1 MPAKKIAE
9 KHIHENEVIR
19 NAKTVS
25 SAVKNSD
32 SVGGA
37 AAGMGTAAAADKL
50 KRYVQGLFFGSPKDK
65 AKQRTAKKYRYIK
78 KETVSRKN
86 NSERNVKAE
95 HFEKKQLEKKS
106 EAKRNSQRS
115 FFIRENKGLFTN
127 TNVPKK
133 GAEKALKKK
142 LTSNLL
148 LYTVPAVLPIF
159 IILIVLT
166 AASSMFSWLEPITFT
181 PAGSDTEI
189 SAEESNEI
197 LDAYTL
203 MIQNYLD
210 IAQANYYLEYG
221 DWYGGTYD
229 YPSAEDEL
237 SFSEFF
243 SEKCEYI
250 LKPIREQFSN
260 ALANAPN
267 EQARSA
273 ISSAMEQAIA
283 NALRQA
289 QEGASEEYQ
298 GIIRRLN
305 DSMTAE
311 EKRQHYEVVNAGG
324 ANGRDDTEEFDGK
337 PIVGTNFFGNC
348 EIQSDLSAEELM
360 AMTAL
365 YKTLL
370 LAQSGGVTED
380 GSDYEYSITP
390 EDIMTFFEE
399 TEYIPINAEITHNNF
414 CAGQNCRR
422 RLAGNYE
429 SGYSWEYYCL
439 ADHDNLNG
447 SIEPCISKD
456 ELPEKIMELTEAEEM
471 GFDKDQCEKIFD
483 EYVKNIKKELDIDE
497 SDLRQ
502 FGAADNE
509 RAKEFYETLT
519 DPTANGISNN
529 IWEIPLP
536 VVGES
541 EEN

>member
-1 MPAKKIAE
+1 
-9 KHIHENEVIR
+9 
-19 NAKTVS
+19 
-25 SAVKNSD
+25 
-32 SVGGA
+32 
-37 AAGMGTAAAADKL
+37 
-50 KRYVQGLFFGSPKDK
+50 
-65 AKQRTAKKYRYIK
+65 
-78 KETVSRKN
+78 
-86 NSERNVKAE
+86 
-95 HFEKKQLEKKS
+95 
-106 EAKRNSQRS
+106 
-115 FFIRENKGLFTN
+115 
-127 TNVPKK
+127 
-133 GAEKALKKK
+133 
-142 LTSNLL
+142 
-148 LYTVPAVLPIF
+148 
-159 IILIVLT
+159 
-166 AASSMFSWLEPITFT
+166 
-181 PAGSDTEI
+181 
-189 SAEESNEI
+189 
-197 LDAYTL
+197 
-203 MIQNYLD
+203 
-210 IAQANYYLEYG
+210 
-221 DWYGGTYD
+221 
-229 YPSAEDEL
+229 
-237 SFSEFF
+237 
-243 SEKCEYI
+243 
-250 LKPIREQFSN
+250 
-260 ALANAPN
+260 
-267 EQARSA
+267 
-273 ISSAMEQAIA
+273 
-283 NALRQA
+283 
-289 QEGASEEYQ
+289 
-298 GIIRRLN
+298 
-305 DSMTAE
+305 
-311 EKRQHYEVVNAGG
+311 
-324 ANGRDDTEEFDGK
+324 
-337 PIVGTNFFGNC
+337 
-348 EIQSDLSAEELM
+348 
-360 AMTAL
+360 MTAL